1 VRTRNVEKTNE
12 LPQKKNDNDMHFF
25 SSENGTPMNFA
36 GPNGDTP
43 RKLLPILDDDEDED
57 GDETEEEEEDE
68 IQLEK

>member
-1 VRTRNVEKTNE
+1 MTMTCI
-12 LPQKKNDNDMHFF
+12 F
-25 SSENGTPMNFA
+25 SENGTPMNFS

-57 GDETEEEEEDE
+57 GDETEEEEEDK

>member
-1 VRTRNVEKTNE
+1 MSFLKRRMTMTCI
-12 LPQKKNDNDMHFF
+12 F
-25 SSENGTPMNFA
+25 SENGTPMNFS

-57 GDETEEEEEDE
+57 GDETEEEEEDK

>member
-1 VRTRNVEKTNE
+1 MSKKQMSFLKRRTT
-12 LPQKKNDNDMHFF
+12 MTCIF
-25 SSENGTPMNFA
+25 SENGTPMNFS

-43 RKLLPILDDDEDED
+43 RKLLPILDDDEDGD